1 VPSGEAFV
9 ISGAPETQQQYDAAY
24 HSLTAAFGEPVA
36 VQGGFRWHVGRPR
49 TGNEVRIDLTP
60 GRASHSDM
68 VWIFDPDARGLSSVF
83 SFDLGTPD
91 GLAWLELE
99 IRRLMRD

>member
-1 VPSGEAFV
+1 VLSEVP
-9 ISGAPETQQQYDAAY
+9 PKHRYDTAY
-24 HSLTAAFGEPVA
+24 ESLTAAFGEPTPVL
-36 VQGGFRWHVGRPR
+36 GGFRWLVGRPK
-49 TGNEVRIDLTP
+49 TGNEVRIDLAT
-60 GRASHSDM
+60 GRASQNDM
-68 VWIFDPDARGLSSVF
+68 VWIFDPDARGLASVF